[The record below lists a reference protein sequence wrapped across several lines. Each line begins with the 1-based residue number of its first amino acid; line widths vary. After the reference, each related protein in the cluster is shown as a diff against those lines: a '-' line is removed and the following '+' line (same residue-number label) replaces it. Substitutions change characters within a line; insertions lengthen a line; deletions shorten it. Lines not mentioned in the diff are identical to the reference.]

1 MFDNVE
7 NVDIV
12 EYSPDIEKFV
22 ANALSPAKVLNVTM
36 DTETIIDNKT
46 HAPKEITVC
55 RVTVPEDQISLAIGN
70 GGQNLTKC
78 KIDIKAEK
86 KNAKKED

>member
-1 MFDNVE
+1 
-7 NVDIV
+7 
-12 EYSPDIEKFV
+12 
-22 ANALSPAKVLNVTM
+22 M

-70 GGQNLTKC
+70 GGQNAKLAANLTKC